1 MRQERIMASPQPQT
15 SEERQEL
22 LRRVI
27 AGCLG
32 GVSVAIMSSFVN
44 LSQFD
49 IIGLAHVT
57 TGYLVGLILRV
68 SLFGFL
74 GAMWVFQMPSGTAR
88 SVSFQLGMIPYLFVL
103 LTSQNYFGKEILP
116 RAETAPPS
124 RAVLYR
130 PGESLPLIW
139 YVEERTT
146 PSTNPSP
153 SGVIAGLTGT
163 TPANATITGMG
174 FWIVFGVVSIFTL
187 LSGIANV
194 YMVVANVASTH
205 AVNLID
211 NFNTTWK
218 LGFGAIIGLI
228 GGKAF

>member
-1 MRQERIMASPQPQT
+1 M
-15 SEERQEL
+15 
-22 LRRVI
+22 
-27 AGCLG
+27 
-32 GVSVAIMSSFVN
+32 
-44 LSQFD
+44 
-49 IIGLAHVT
+49 T
-57 TGYLVGLILRV
+57 T
-68 SLFGFL
+68 
-74 GAMWVFQMPSGTAR
+74 
-88 SVSFQLGMIPYLFVL
+88 
-103 LTSQNYFGKEILP
+103 QNYFVQESVG
-116 RAETAPPS
+116 RAAETAPIS
-124 RAVLYR
+124 RPAALYR
-130 PGESLPLIW
+130 PGESIPLIW
-139 YVEERTT
+139 RVEDTTT
-146 PSTNPSP
+146 PSTTASP

-163 TPANATITGMG
+163 TPGKATVTGLG